1 MTAFI
6 WDLDGTL
13 LDSYE
18 AILAAINQAL
28 RNTDVPFDKEAI
40 RRHILATSVKDFFEK
55 IEKETGNNLKSLYQ
69 TALPQFSGEIR
80 LLPGAQE
87 VLDWAEEQGIQ
98 QFVFTHKDE
107 EAHPLLERLDLA
119 AYFREVVTASDG
131 FARKPDPEALYYLMD
146 KYKLNPDQT
155 YYIGDRLLDIEAALA
170 AGIQSINFLSHP
182 ESQAIEHL
190 GEISELPFL

>member
-55 IEKETGNNLKSLYQ
+55 IEKETGSNLKSLYQ

-98 QFVFTHKDE
+98 QFVFTHKDA

-119 AYFREVVTASDG
+119 TYFQEVVTASDG

>member
-18 AILAAINQAL
+18 AILAAIQEAL
-28 RNTDVPFDKEAI
+28 GNTDIPFDKEAI

-55 IEKETGNNLKSLYQ
+55 IEKETGSNLKPLYQ
-69 TALPQFSGEIR
+69 KALPQFSGEIR

-87 VLDWAEEQGIQ
+87 ILDWAEEQGIQ
-98 QFVFTHKDE
+98 QFVFTHKDA
-107 EAHPLLERLDLA
+107 EAYPLLERLDLA

-146 KYKLNPDQT
+146 KYKLDPDQT

-170 AGIQSINFLSHP
+170 AGLQSINFLAHSDSQQI
-182 ESQAIEHL
+182 ENLQAIQDL
-190 GEISELPFL
+190 MVD

>member
-18 AILAAINQAL
+18 AILAAIGQAL
-28 RNTDVPFDKEAI
+28 ADTEYPFDKEAI
-40 RRHILATSVKDFFEK
+40 RQQILATSVKDFFEK
-55 IEKETGNNLKSLYQ
+55 IETVDGRNLKPLYQ

-80 LLPGAQE
+80 LLPGAKE
-87 VLDWAEEQGIQ
+87 ILEWADQQGIQ

-107 EAHPLLERLDLA
+107 EAHPLLEQLGIA
-119 AYFREVVTASDG
+119 SYFREVVTASDG

-146 KYKLNPDQT
+146 KYTLDPDQT

-170 AGIQSINFLSHP
+170 AGTHSINFLAHP
-182 ESQAIEHL
+182 ESQQIENLLAIQEMVF
-190 GEISELPFL
+190 P

>member
-18 AILAAINQAL
+18 AILAAIGQAL
-28 RNTDVPFDKEAI
+28 ADTEHPFDKEAI
-40 RRHILATSVKDFFEK
+40 RQQILATSVKDFFEK
-55 IEKETGNNLKSLYQ
+55 IEKADGKNLKPLYQ
-69 TALPQFSGEIR
+69 KALPQFSGEIR
-80 LLPGAQE
+80 LLPGAKE
-87 VLDWAEEQGIQ
+87 ILEWADQQGIE

-107 EAHPLLERLDLA
+107 EAHPLLDRLDLA
-119 AYFREVVTASDG
+119 SYFREVVTASDG

-146 KYKLNPDQT
+146 KYQLDPHQT

-170 AGIQSINFLSHP
+170 AGIHSINFLAHP
-182 ESQAIEHL
+182 ESQQIEDLQAIQDL
-190 GEISELPFL
+190 MFD